1 MGIRMTTKLSEVH
14 DMLMREAERVERL
27 TIRALSKLG
36 EQCVTKI
43 RDRTGDK
50 SWYDQTGNL
59 RSSVGYVIAHN
70 KNIIQ
75 YSTFNQVKQG
85 SEGVKTG
92 KDLAEELAKR
102 YSNNYV
108 LIVVAGMN
116 YAEFVEAMDNKDVLA
131 STELWAKEQVPL
143 MLEKLKRQIA
153 K

>member
-43 RDRTGDK
+43 RDRAGDK

-85 SEGVKTG
+85 SECVKTG
-92 KDLAEELAKR
+92 KDLAKELAKR

-131 STELWAKEQVPL
+131 STELWAREQVPL

>member
-14 DMLMREAERVERL
+14 ETLMREAERVERL

-43 RDRTGDK
+43 RNRAGDK

-92 KDLAEELAKR
+92 KDLAKELAKR

-131 STELWAKEQVPL
+131 STELWAREQVPL

>member
-27 TIRALSKLG
+27 TIRALSELG
-36 EQCVTKI
+36 EECVNRV
-43 RDRTGDK
+43 RDRSGDE
-50 SWYDQTGNL
+50 SWYDHTGNL

-92 KDLAEELAKR
+92 KDLAKELAKR

-131 STELWAKEQVPL
+131 STELWAREQVPL

>member
-43 RDRTGDK
+43 RDRAGDK

-85 SEGVKTG
+85 
-92 KDLAEELAKR
+92 KDLAKELAKR

-131 STELWAKEQVPL
+131 STELWAREQVPL

>member
-1 MGIRMTTKLSEVH
+1 MTTKLSEVH
-14 DMLMREAERVERL
+14 DMLMRETERVERL

-43 RDRTGDK
+43 RDRAGDK

-131 STELWAKEQVPL
+131 STELWAKEQVLL

>member
-1 MGIRMTTKLSEVH
+1 MTTKLSEVH

-43 RDRTGDK
+43 RDRAGDK

-92 KDLAEELAKR
+92 KDLAKELAKR

-116 YAEFVEAMDNKDVLA
+116 YAEFVEAMENKNVLA
-131 STELWAKEQVPL
+131 SAELFARKELPG
-143 MLEKLKRQIA
+143 MMSKLKKQLA
-153 K
+153 S